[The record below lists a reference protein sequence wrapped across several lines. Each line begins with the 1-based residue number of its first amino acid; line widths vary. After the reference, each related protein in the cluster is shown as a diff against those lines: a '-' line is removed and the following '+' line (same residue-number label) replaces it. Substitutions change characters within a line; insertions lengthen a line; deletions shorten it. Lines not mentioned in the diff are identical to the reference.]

1 MLVEVFHQVLFEGG
15 FDKIKLD
22 FENVDRER
30 NRKFVLKVLKKM
42 VYFSNGN
49 LQKKVDCLSANKTS
63 QEYCVY
69 KKFYRMCEKKSQC
82 CYNESCLLPSS
93 G

>member
-22 FENVDRER
+22 FENDRER

-42 VYFSNGN
+42 
-49 LQKKVDCLSANKTS
+49 KKMKKILSANKTS

-69 KKFYRMCEKKSQC
+69 KKFYRMCEKKVNVVTMNLVS
-82 CYNESCLLPSS
+82 YPVLDK
-93 G
+93 